1 MKGGQS
7 KGWVEHEERLE
18 NGKMSGEYRRK
29 RKREVVVVVMLELDS
44 LY

>member
-7 KGWVEHEERLE
+7 KGWVEHEEKLE

-29 RKREVVVVVMLELDS
+29 RKRVVVVMLELDS